1 MKRYSTLDVIGCLF
15 CLLVVG
21 FSLLW
26 WIHAIG
32 DFLIEN

>member
-1 MKRYSTLDVIGCLF
+1 MKRYDTLDAIGCLV

-32 DFLIEN
+32 DFLINN